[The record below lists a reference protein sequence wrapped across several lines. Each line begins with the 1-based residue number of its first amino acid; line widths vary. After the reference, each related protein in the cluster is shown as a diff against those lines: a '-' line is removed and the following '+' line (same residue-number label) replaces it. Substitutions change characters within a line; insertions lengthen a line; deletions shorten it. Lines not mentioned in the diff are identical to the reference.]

1 MNFKLQVSTLNLG
14 QGNAIACD
22 RQVGPA
28 ECKSNQDQDRNNRR
42 EG

>member
-1 MNFKLQVSTLNLG
+1 MNFQIEVAALNLG

-22 RQVGPA
+22 RQAGPA
-28 ECKSNQDQDRNNRR
+28 QFKSNQDDHGKSCR